1 MSRVY
6 LDESSFS
13 AGGGE
18 SVPSCSACKAP
29 ILQGQGAV
37 RLHFNTDPGGVK
49 GLTGMY
55 HAACSKPF
63 DSLANA
69 INMMSRLGR

>member
-1 MSRVY
+1 VY

-13 AGGGE
+13 AGGGDPG
-18 SVPSCSACKAP
+18 PSCCVCKAP
-29 ILQGQGAV
+29 ILQGQSTT
-37 RLHFNTDPGGVK
+37 RLYFETDPNGAK

-55 HAACSKPF
+55 HVACSKPF